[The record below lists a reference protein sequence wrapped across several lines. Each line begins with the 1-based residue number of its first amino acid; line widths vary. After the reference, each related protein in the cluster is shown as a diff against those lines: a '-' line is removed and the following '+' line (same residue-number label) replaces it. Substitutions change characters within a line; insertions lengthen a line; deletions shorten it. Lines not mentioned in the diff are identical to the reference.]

1 MHDEKEYFIFDF
13 ENAARELKEMQT
25 AMQFLELKRNHAE
38 TLYND
43 LKDFLDK
50 NINNLPTD
58 LQQCACNDLELAEQQ
73 YQKLIDDHYQIA
85 VIFAS
90 RIL

>member
-1 MHDEKEYFIFDF
+1 MHDEEENCVFDF
-13 ENAARELKEMQT
+13 ENAAKELKEMQT
-25 AMQFLELKRNHAE
+25 AMQLFELKRKHAE
-38 TLYND
+38 TAYNE

-58 LQQCACNDLELAEQQ
+58 LQQCSCNDLELAEQQ
-73 YQKLIDDHYQIA
+73 YQKLVDDHYQIA
-85 VIFAS
+85 VIFLS